1 MRNSPAYWNS
11 KSVDYGIHTTNDP
24 LFLYLVNKIDVTIKE
39 LPFAN
44 SIENPR
50 SRDIY

>member
-1 MRNSPAYWNS
+1 MRDSLAYLNN
-11 KSVDYGIHTTNDP
+11 KSDDYGIHTTNDP
-24 LFLYLVNKIDVTIKE
+24 LFLYRINNIDVTIKE